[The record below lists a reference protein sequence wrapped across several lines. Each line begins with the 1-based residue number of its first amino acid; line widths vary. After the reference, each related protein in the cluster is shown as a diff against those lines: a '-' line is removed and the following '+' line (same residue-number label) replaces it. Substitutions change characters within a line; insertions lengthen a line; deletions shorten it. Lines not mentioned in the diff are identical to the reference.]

1 MELVH
6 TTNFEGIEL
15 PYPVRRGKV
24 RDIYEL
30 DEHLLIVATDRISAF
45 DVIMDEPIPEKGH
58 VLSEISKF
66 WFDKTQHIIKNHF
79 VTSNVD
85 EYPEIFRRFKSQLE
99 GRSMLVKK
107 CKPLAIECIV
117 RGYIAGSGWKEYKK
131 SGTVCGIKLPDGMLE
146 FSRFEKPIFTPST
159 KAEVGH
165 DENIS
170 VEKAGEII
178 GKELIKQVEEVS
190 LALYN
195 FGAEYLEKN
204 GIILPDTKFE
214 FGMDENGELI
224 LIDEALTPDSSRFW
238 AKSEYAPGKP
248 QLNFDKQIL
257 RDYLDSLDWNK
268 QPPAPKLPQEI
279 IDRTYSKYQ
288 EALKLIVH

>member
-1 MELVH
+1 MDIVH
-6 TTNFEGIEL
+6 TTEFKDLNL
-15 PYPVRRGKV
+15 PFPVRRGKV

-30 DEHLLIVATDRISAF
+30 EDHLLIVATDRISAF
-45 DVIMDEPIPEKGH
+45 DVIMDEPIPEKGK
-58 VLSEISKF
+58 VLSDISVF
-66 WFDKTQHIIKNHF
+66 WFEKTKHIIGNHF
-79 VTSNVD
+79 VSNIVAD
-85 EYPEIFRRFKSQLE
+85 YPEIFHKYEEQLR

-107 CKPLAIECIV
+107 CKPLPVECIV

-131 SGTVCGIKLPDGMLE
+131 SGTVCGIKLPENLQE
-146 FSRFEKPIFTPST
+146 FSRIGDPIFTPST

-170 VEKAGEII
+170 YEKAGELV
-178 GKELIKQVEEVS
+178 GEELIKKVKDVS

-214 FGMDENGELI
+214 FGIDENNELI

-238 AKSEYAPGKP
+238 DAAEYAPGKP

-257 RDYLDSLDWNK
+257 RDYLESLDWNK
-268 QPPAPKLPQEI
+268 QAPPPTLPREI
-279 IDRTYSKYQ
+279 IDKTYAKYQ